1 MITKVMSN
9 ELITHVLSLA
19 AGRRAKVLFVGDS
32 SLSYDAIIRIPN
44 YKDDEEGKFIV
55 KVRED
60 VERVNR
66 EVIIDLI
73 VLSRVSNSTPIIVG
87 VNYGDEE
94 MADGVAYKT
103 HGIYAVSIRT
113 FKRILDNEGVKFVK
127 DKGIVRASVKGQLL
141 RRLREDRGMSLGD
154 LAKILGVTRRTVY
167 EYERES
173 MEASERTARILVSI
187 FNEDVLNDIDL
198 RPRDEEVSNE
208 VREREE
214 MVDENIK
221 ELLSSFKLYS
231 LIKAHT
237 KIAAHS
243 PSESYLV
250 EDKRRVSNEVISVAK
265 VLGVGLALIESDKH
279 DVEFL
284 ESRN

>member
-1 MITKVMSN
+1 MSN

-19 AGRRAKVLFVGDS
+19 ASRRAKVLLVGDS

-44 YKDDEEGKFIV
+44 YRGNEEGKFIV
-55 KVRED
+55 KVKED
-60 VERVNR
+60 AERVSK
-66 EVIIDLI
+66 EAIVDLI

-87 VNYGDEE
+87 INYGDEE
-94 MADGVAYKT
+94 MADGVAYKV
-103 HGIYAVSIRT
+103 HGIYAVGIRT

-127 DKGIVRASVKGQLL
+127 DKGIVRAGVKGQLL

-173 MEASERTARILVSI
+173 MEASERTARILIEI
-187 FNEDVLNDIDL
+187 FSKDVLNDVNL
-198 RPRDEEVSNE
+198 RPRDEEVINE
-208 VREREE
+208 VRERED
-214 MVDENIK
+214 MVDEDIR
-221 ELLSSFKLYS
+221 ELLPSFRLYS
-231 LIKAHT
+231 LMKAHT
-237 KIAAHS
+237 KVAAHS

-250 EDKRRVSNEVISVAK
+250 EDKRRVSNEVFSVAK
-265 VLGVGLALIESDKH
+265 VLGVGLALIESDKR